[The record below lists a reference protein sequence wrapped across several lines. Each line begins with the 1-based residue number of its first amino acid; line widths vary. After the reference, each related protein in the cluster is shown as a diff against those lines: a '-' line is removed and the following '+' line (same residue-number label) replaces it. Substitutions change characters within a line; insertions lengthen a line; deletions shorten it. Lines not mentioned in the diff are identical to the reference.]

1 MIRNSCHTPSC
12 DESHQ
17 EPDLACRPAQR
28 TTSSPW
34 PVATTLRS
42 IRDALREGLAAHRHY
57 EHLKSRGVS
66 HDTALREALGICIP
80 ASELRTATSRDAAEY
95 RSLSPRGTD
104 QSDEAFM
111 RCEEGFA
118 GTVNPAP
125 RLRASARIANLAYVK

>member
-1 MIRNSCHTPSC
+1 MIRNPCHTRSC

-17 EPDLACRPAQR
+17 EPDLAYRPAQR

-42 IRDALREGLAAHRHY
+42 ICDALREGLAAHRHY
-57 EHLKSRGVS
+57 EHLKSRGIS
-66 HDTALREALGICIP
+66 HDTALREALGIRIP
-80 ASELRTATSRDAAEY
+80 ASGLRTATSRDQY
-95 RSLSPRGTD
+95 RSLSLRGTD

-118 GTVNPAP
+118 GTADPAP